1 MKACLASPASRAAP
15 PRSPVSEKL
24 GDIQR
29 GAPGSYAP
37 LARLAYGRAILVCWI
52 VEAII
57 IVAGRSIARASS
69 RIDAP
74 PASLGGAGDC
84 LPCLPDYS
92 EEGSLGFRFAEM
104 KDRRDAEALNA

>member
-15 PRSPVSEKL
+15 PRGPVSEKL
-24 GDIQR
+24 GDIQC
-29 GAPGSYAP
+29 GAPGSYVP
-37 LARLAYGRAILVCWI
+37 LAYGRAILVCWI